1 MGGLPRA
8 KPSQLQV
15 KKETNMEKD
24 YTLFGTKVI
33 ENKTHKTCL
42 ILYTW
47 DNVFADATIPFAT
60 IVDKNGKKENV
71 KMDDIIPLDDK

>member
-1 MGGLPRA
+1 
-8 KPSQLQV
+8 
-15 KKETNMEKD
+15 MEKD

-33 ENKTHKTCL
+33 EKNRFGTCL

-60 IVDKNGKKENV
+60 IVDKNGKKQNV
-71 KMDDIIPLDDK
+71 KMDDIIPLER